1 MANIFDD
8 PKSLKTWSIK
18 LANACG
24 GQKVEK
30 SITLTKI
37 NPQRVRELLD
47 EFVKDHNENTIKI
60 VNEINEQEEKDN
72 VVFQGKEVQLDK
84 EEEEE

>member
-8 PKSLKTWSIK
+8 PKTLKTWAIK

-30 SITLTKI
+30 SIMLTKT
-37 NPQRVRELLD
+37 NPQRIRELMD
-47 EFVKDHNENTIKI
+47 EFVSDHNENTIKI
-60 VNEINEQEEKDN
+60 AQEIDLSNDEQ
-72 VVFQGKEVQLDK
+72 QLADK
-84 EEEEE
+84 EEEE